1 MSKKIYLACPYTFNP
16 ELSFGI
22 ANKHAAQLMNEG
34 HIVFSPISHSHP
46 IADALD
52 EHLRL
57 DHEFWMKQDIP
68 FVDWVDEVHV
78 VVIGEEGM
86 DLIKRSKGVSREL
99 EYAQIRN
106 KSIVYRHEDINIRT
120 CSSR

>member
-46 IADALD
+46 VADMLD
-52 EHLRL
+52 ESLRL

-68 FVDWVDEVHV
+68 FVDWCDEVHV
-78 VVIGEEGM
+78 VVMEGNGM
-86 DLIKRSKGVSREL
+86 ELIRKSRGVSREL
-99 EYAQIRN
+99 EYASARN
-106 KSIVYRHEDINIRT
+106 KPIIFRHENTNTRT
-120 CSSR
+120 R